1 MQLKLSDSAKL
12 KKINQNYI
20 YDTLEFLLSNNQ
32 FFGIVC
38 ETSYTEFNPPLPTSL
53 MDTFQDR
60 VFFMIAEYSFE
71 SAILEEDSFSFE
83 AGFGEENFGSVV
95 TVPIENIIQITQYET
110 PLFINPA
117 ATLPKPKKEKPKNGV
132 CLAMTLIFV
141 SCVKDVFILVM
152 RV

>member
-1 MQLKLSDSAKL
+1 MQLKLLDSVKL

-38 ETSYTEFNPPLPTSL
+38 ETSYAEFNPPLPTSL

-83 AGFGEENFGSVV
+83 AGFGEENIGSKVSLPLLAIQEV
-95 TVPIENIIQITQYET
+95 IVENH
-110 PLFINPA
+110 P
-117 ATLPKPKKEKPKNGV
+117 
-132 CLAMTLIFV
+132 
-141 SCVKDVFILVM
+141 ILVNFFSPIKKDTKIQNSM
-152 RV
+152 EKLLQNPQNQKLLKKKK

>member
-1 MQLKLSDSAKL
+1 MQLKLSNSAKL
-12 KKINQNYI
+12 KEINQNYI

-38 ETSYTEFNPPLPTSL
+38 ETSYAEFNPPLPTSL

-83 AGFGEENFGSVV
+83 AGFGEENIGSKVSLPLLAIQEV
-95 TVPIENIIQITQYET
+95 IVENH
-110 PLFINPA
+110 P
-117 ATLPKPKKEKPKNGV
+117 
-132 CLAMTLIFV
+132 
-141 SCVKDVFILVM
+141 ILVNFFSPIKKDTKIQNSM
-152 RV
+152 EKLLQNPQNQKLLKKKR

>member
-83 AGFGEENFGSVV
+83 AGFGEENIGSKVSLPLLAIQEV
-95 TVPIENIIQITQYET
+95 IVENHPILVNFFSPI
-110 PLFINPA
+110 
-117 ATLPKPKKEKPKNGV
+117 KKEKKIQNSMEKLLQNPQNQK
-132 CLAMTLIFV
+132 LL
-141 SCVKDVFILVM
+141 KKK
-152 RV
+152 R